1 MDRRIILLGVCV
13 AYAFTARAHADGW
26 HYVVPKPGEPF
37 AHAPLRVVALSDTRP
52 PGLKESVRYRG
63 ARQRYARLVDSS
75 GRTAPVV
82 VVVDEVGPREVDL
95 YVDADRNGEIT
106 AGDRRAG
113 DKLTWHCP
121 LKAVV
126 HVGDDIKEFPR
137 TVCFRYGPVSRTLA
151 VATCGYLEGKTRLD
165 GKEVRVR
172 RSDGDANGLF
182 ADAQDRVWIDADRD
196 GVWDPAS
203 EEFLFAPLLR
213 LGEHRYALRADA
225 WGQKLELA
233 RLEGTG
239 KLKLTLPQAWK

>member
-1 MDRRIILLGVCV
+1 
-13 AYAFTARAHADGW
+13 
-26 HYVVPKPGEPF
+26 
-37 AHAPLRVVALSDTRP
+37 
-52 PGLKESVRYRG
+52 
-63 ARQRYARLVDSS
+63 
-75 GRTAPVV
+75 
-82 VVVDEVGPREVDL
+82 
-95 YVDADRNGEIT
+95 
-106 AGDRRAG
+106 

-182 ADAQDRVWIDADRD
+182 ADAQDRVWIDADGD

-213 LGEHRYALRADA
+213 LGEHRYALRADG

-239 KLKLTLPQAWK
+239 KLKLALPSMNPERVREVVATFQSRDGVVATIRQQGAEVTVPVGEYRISSLLLTLQDPKGGLA